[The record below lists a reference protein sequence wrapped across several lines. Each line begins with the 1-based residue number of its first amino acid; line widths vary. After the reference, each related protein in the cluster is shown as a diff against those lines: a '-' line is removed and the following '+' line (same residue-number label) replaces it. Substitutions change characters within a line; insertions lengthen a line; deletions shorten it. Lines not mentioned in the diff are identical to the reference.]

1 MIMDIRIH
9 PIRTRKEY
17 EKALASIDSLWNA
30 RINTKEGDALD
41 ILTTL
46 VEAYENKYFPMLPP
60 NPIAAIKFRIEQMGL
75 GKADLANILGGSN
88 RVSEIFHK
96 KRKLNLKMI
105 RNLHEKLRIPYES
118 LISLN

>member
-1 MIMDIRIH
+1 MDIKIH

-17 EKALASIDSLWNA
+17 EKALASIDNLWQA
-30 RINTKEGDALD
+30 KVNTKEGDVLD

-46 VEAYENKYFPMLPP
+46 VEAYENKHFPMLPP
-60 NPIAAIKFRIEQMGL
+60 NPIEAIKFRIEQMGL
-75 GKADLANILGGSN
+75 RKSDLANILGGSN
-88 RVSEIFHK
+88 RVSEILHR